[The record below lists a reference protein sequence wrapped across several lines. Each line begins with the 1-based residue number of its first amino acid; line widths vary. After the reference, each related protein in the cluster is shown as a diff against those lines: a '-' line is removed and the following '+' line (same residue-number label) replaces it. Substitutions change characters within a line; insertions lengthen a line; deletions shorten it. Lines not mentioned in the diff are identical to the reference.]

1 MHFLYWIVALTSLAV
16 AAAVVGR
23 VPGQLTVSHVGRFA
37 LSHAPSARTIA
48 RLMTVGQDRL
58 CKAETV
64 MVAAIESGAPILGQV
79 TRCELNSR
87 ERNDYKSLIVLCKNC
102 HARIAKQARSN

>member
-1 MHFLYWIVALTSLAV
+1 VVSEW
-16 AAAVVGR
+16 AARRRRADKIDAG
-23 VPGQLTVSHVGRFA
+23 A

-64 MVAAIESGAPILGQV
+64 TVAAIESGAPILGQV